1 MEKTLHQF
9 LDFMANSQ
17 RYFINFTRIAIFIVM
32 AWIGGLKAF
41 PYEAEGIIPFVANS
55 PLMSFMLD
63 RPAPEYNEHK
73 NKEGQHVPKN
83 IEWHHANNTY
93 IFSYLL
99 GTVIVIIGVL
109 ALLGIYNTKMGLI
122 GGLLTFGMSV
132 VTLSFMMT
140 TPEVWVPALGGEHHG
155 FPYLSVAGR
164 LVIKDVIMMGAG
176 LLIAS
181 DSASSLLKKTART
194 NKQ

>member
-63 RPAPEYNEHK
+63 RPAPEYKEHK
-73 NKEGQHVPKN
+73 NKEGEYVPKN

-99 GTVIVIIGVL
+99 GAVIVVIGIF
-109 ALLGIYNTKMGLI
+109 ALLGIFNAKLGLI
-122 GGLLTFGMSV
+122 GGLLTVGMSV
-132 VTLSFMMT
+132 VTQTFMMT

-181 DSASSLLKKTART
+181 DSAISLLKKTART
-194 NKQ
+194 S

>member
-9 LDFMANSQ
+9 LNFMANSQ
-17 RYFINFTRIAIFIVM
+17 RYFVNFTRIAIFIVM

-99 GTVIVIIGVL
+99 GTVIVMIGVL
-109 ALLGIYNTKMGLI
+109 ALLGIYNAKLGLI
-122 GGLLTFGMSV
+122 GGLLTVGMSV
-132 VTLSFMMT
+132 VTLTFMMT

-164 LVIKDVIMMGAG
+164 LVIKDVIMLGAG
-176 LLIAS
+176 LLVAS
-181 DSASSLLKKTART
+181 DSAISLLKQTART
-194 NKQ
+194 K

>member
-9 LDFMANSQ
+9 LDFMAKSQ

-63 RPAPEYNEHK
+63 RPAPEYKEHK
-73 NKEGQHVPKN
+73 NKEGELVSKN

-99 GTVIVIIGVL
+99 GTVIVVIGVL
-109 ALLGIYNTKMGLI
+109 ALLGIYHAKLGLI

-132 VTLSFMMT
+132 VTLSFMIT

-181 DSASSLLKKTART
+181 DAAISLLKAPK
-194 NKQ
+194 K

>member
-109 ALLGIYNTKMGLI
+109 ALLGIYNPKMGLI

-181 DSASSLLKKTART
+181 DSAISLLKKTART
-194 NKQ
+194 K